1 MGRTMKPIDKSS
13 LTSEEFAMYSHSKLK
28 LKRAVEDMHEL
39 AELPPFSFDKTGK
52 RSELAG
58 ELLQDINQHLLDVD
72 EEDFI
77 TDRYKP
83 LADIK
88 TKYES
93 EINQAREIRDSAPKL
108 GLALK
113 KWFEDNNLRMDEAI
127 AYFYGVD

>member
-1 MGRTMKPIDKSS
+1 MKLIDKSS

-28 LKRAVEDMHEL
+28 LQRAVEDMYEL
-39 AELPPFSFDKTGK
+39 AELPPFAFDNTGK
-52 RSELAG
+52 RSELAA
-58 ELLQDINQHLLDVD
+58 ELMQDINQHLLNID

-88 TKYES
+88 AKYES

-113 KWFEDNNLRMDEAI
+113 KWFDDNNLRMDEAI
-127 AYFYGVD
+127 AYFYGVE